1 MAYNRKTR
9 ATKKSFSSTSS
20 AKSNGGDV
28 KVSKKTKKALKKN
41 PVIILL
47 IVALILGLTTGV
59 ILGFTFT
66 KFEFVTPTLN
76 GVATEETDYV
86 EIEPEKFKQEIQKT
100 KGDDYKVTREELV
113 NYIKLENESVKI
125 TFFGKDVSGTVTKE
139 YYYRQDIS
147 HDSEKVDGIDYLQ
160 EGTYYVIYT
169 SSHFAFKNAKLIRT
183 VIVKGVE
190 IDG

>member
-1 MAYNRKTR
+1 MADYKKTR
-9 ATKKSFSSTSS
+9 ATKKRYGS
-20 AKSNGGDV
+20 ATTWSDGEV

-59 ILGFTFT
+59 ILGYAFT

-76 GVATEETDYV
+76 GVAVEEADYV

-100 KGDDYKVTREELV
+100 KGDDYVVTGEELK

-125 TFFGKDVSGTVTKE
+125 TFFGKDVSDTVTKE

-147 HDSEKVDGIDYLQ
+147 HDSVKVDGIDYLQ

-169 SSHFAFKNAKLIRT
+169 SSHFAFKNAKIIRT
-183 VIVKGVE
+183 VVVKGVE